1 MIDNTIYAWEF
12 VDDEL
17 YNYIKIKNLKH
28 INFFYMHEYEL
39 RLPKKIVDYINNNS
53 ITVTV
58 VVCIKDKKW
67 LCKNVIESG
76 INKDLIKKI
85 ITWPTFWFLKT
96 ARELEKNNR
105 LFGNIDTYKFNFKN
119 PFLTFNG
126 RTRPHRTMWIDALA
140 KNKYIDKGIVS
151 YQQIP
156 YKELKKKW
164 KYHTGEILISGDGF
178 ENHFSSYHFNNI
190 FLESFLHIPTET
202 TTDTFLLSEKTAN
215 PILCGLPTLT
225 LGSQYYHKNLEDM
238 GFKLYDEIFDYSFD
252 NEPSIEKRIQKLM
265 INVTEVISQKD
276 NLNDLYN
283 KIKNKLHYNR
293 NLALDITHSSDHVP
307 KLVKSFV
314 NIDLRKQTHV
324 SVYNKELLEYFSK
337 FKIYN
342 INAKLYKDKVLE
354 VDADLWHNFS
364 YENLIHGIENLKP
377 EKVTIY
383 GENEWDPW
391 VTQEFVN
398 IVNTQNVK
406 VTWITGSP
414 ESKYLTDKV
423 NSFGIKNFQLKHY
436 PTFWFNYT
444 LSVLQDRNIEELRN
458 KKNFLYPFVCFNN
471 RGHLHRCYAIDYIS
485 KYNLFDKGIV
495 TWHNF
500 LKENSN
506 FKFKYFDNTVKKIDD
521 DFDTKLN
528 SFLLPHQYHNSLFD
542 FVTECSHET
551 IMISEK
557 TITPIILGKPF
568 VTLSA
573 PHFNKYLQKLG
584 FVLYDEIIDY
594 RFDDIEDLD
603 SRAHEFVK
611 NMEKISKI
619 NNFDEVYS
627 LLKPKIEFNYQNFLK
642 IINDRSFIP
651 SEIKN
656 CITKIEPAP
665 LTDHGRL
672 NKYFCIL
679 NTKISKE

>member
-39 RLPKKIVDYINNNS
+39 NLSEKVVDYINKNS
-53 ITVTV
+53 VTVTV
-58 VVCIKDKKW
+58 ILCIKDKKW
-67 LCKNVIESG
+67 LYNNVSKSG
-76 INKDLIKKI
+76 IDKNLITKVI
-85 ITWPTFWFLKT
+85 AWPTFWFLKT
-96 ARELEKNNR
+96 AHELEQNN
-105 LFGNIDTYKFNFKN
+105 LFFNNIKKHKFNFKN

-126 RTRPHRTMWIDALA
+126 RTRPHRTAWIDELA
-140 KNKYIDKGIVS
+140 KNNYIKKGIVS

-156 YKELKKKW
+156 QNEKQENW
-164 KYHTGEILISGDGF
+164 KYHTGEIILSGDGF
-178 ENHFSSYHFNNI
+178 ENHFSSYHFNQT

-202 TTDTFLLSEKTAN
+202 TVDTFLLSEKTAN

-225 LGSQYYHKNLEDM
+225 LGSRHYHKNLEDM

-252 NEPSIEKRIQKLM
+252 DEADVEQRIQKLM
-265 INVTEVISQKD
+265 INVTEVINQKD
-276 NLNDLYN
+276 NLNKLYE
-283 KIKNKLHYNR
+283 KIKDKLDYNR
-293 NLALDITHSSDHVP
+293 NLALDIIKTDEHVP
-307 KLVKSFV
+307 VLVKKFV
-314 NIDLRKQTHV
+314 NSSLRNQTHL
-324 SVYNKELLEYFSK
+324 SGYNRELIEFFSK
-337 FKIYN
+337 FKMYN
-342 INAKLYKDKVLE
+342 INTQKYKDKVFELE
-354 VDADLWHNFS
+354 ADLWHNFS
-364 YENLIHGIENLKP
+364 YSELTQSIEDANP
-377 EKVTIY
+377 ELVTIY

-391 VTQEFVN
+391 VTEEFVN
-398 IVNTQNVK
+398 VINSRNIK

-414 ESKYLTDKV
+414 ESKYLTNRV
-423 NSFGIKNFQLKHY
+423 NNFGIKKFELKHY
-436 PTFWFNYT
+436 PTFWFNHT
-444 LSVLQDRNIEELRN
+444 LSILKQQDLLNLQN
-458 KKNFLYPFVCFNN
+458 KKTFLHPFVCFNN

-485 KYNLFDKGIV
+485 KYKLFDKGII

-500 LKENSN
+500 LKENTD

-521 DFDTKLN
+521 DFDVKLD
-528 SFLLPHQYHNSLFD
+528 SFLLPHQYHESLFD

-557 TITPIILGKPF
+557 TATPIILKKPF
-568 VTLSA
+568 VALSS

-594 RFDDIEDLD
+594 SFDNIEDLD
-603 SRAHEFVK
+603 VRAHEFVK
-611 NMEKISKI
+611 NMERISKI
-619 NNFDEVYS
+619 KNFDEVYS

-651 SEIKN
+651 NEIKN

-679 NTKISKE
+679 NTDI

>member
-12 VDDEL
+12 VSDEL
-17 YNYIKIKNLKH
+17 YNYIKMKKLKH
-28 INFFYMHEYEL
+28 INFFYMHECEINL
-39 RLPKKIVDYINNNS
+39 SKHVVDYINKNS

-58 VVCIKDKKW
+58 ILCIKDKKW
-67 LCKNVIESG
+67 LHNNVSKLG
-76 INKDLIKKI
+76 INKDLITKV
-85 ITWPTFWFLKT
+85 ITWPTFWFLK
-96 ARELEKNNR
+96 AAHELEQNNA
-105 LFGNIDTYKFNFKN
+105 FFNNIKKHKFDFKN

-126 RTRPHRTMWIDALA
+126 RTRPQRTLWIDELA
-140 KNKYIDKGIVS
+140 KNNYIKEGIVS

-156 YKELKKKW
+156 QDEKQENW
-164 KYHTGEILISGDGF
+164 KYYTGEILLSGDGF
-178 ENHFSSYHFNNI
+178 ENHFSSYHFNQT

-202 TTDTFLLSEKTAN
+202 TVDTFLLSEKTAN

-225 LGSQYYHKNLEDM
+225 LGSQHYHKNLQDM

-252 NEPSIEKRIQKLM
+252 DEADIEQRIQKLM
-265 INVTEVISQKD
+265 TNVTEVINQKD
-276 NLNDLYN
+276 NLNDLYK
-283 KIKNKLHYNR
+283 KIKDKLDYNR
-293 NLALDITHSSDHVP
+293 KLALDITKTDEHVP
-307 KLVKSFV
+307 ILVKKFV
-314 NIDLRKQTHV
+314 NTKLRNQTHL
-324 SVYNKELLEYFSK
+324 SGYNRELIELFSK
-337 FKIYN
+337 FKTYN
-342 INAKLYKDKVLE
+342 IDTQKYKDKVFELE
-354 VDADLWHNFS
+354 ADLWHNFS
-364 YENLIHGIENLKP
+364 YDELIQSIEHGNP
-377 EKVTIY
+377 ELVTIY

-398 IVNTQNVK
+398 TVNLRNIK

-414 ESKYLTDKV
+414 ESKYLSDRV
-423 NSFGIKNFQLKHY
+423 NNFGIKNFKLKHY
-436 PTFWFNYT
+436 PTFWFNHT
-444 LSVLQDRNIEELRN
+444 LSILKQQDISNLQNQ
-458 KKNFLYPFVCFNN
+458 KTFLYPFVCFNN
-471 RGHLHRCYAIDYIS
+471 RGHLHRCHAIDYIS
-485 KYNLFDKGIV
+485 KYNLFDKGVV

-500 LKENSN
+500 LKENTN

-521 DFDTKLN
+521 EFDVKLD
-528 SFLLPHQYHNSLFD
+528 SFLLPHQYHESLFD

-557 TITPIILGKPF
+557 TITPIILKKPF

-573 PHFNKYLQKLG
+573 PYFNKYLQELG

-594 RFDDIEDLD
+594 SFDVIEDLD
-603 SRAHEFVK
+603 TRAHKFVK
-611 NMEKISKI
+611 NMEKISNI
-619 NNFDEVYS
+619 RNFDEVYN

-642 IINDRSFIP
+642 IIDDRSFIP

-679 NTKISKE
+679 NTNI